1 MSTQS
6 HNFMQIGDL
15 ARLTGKTV
23 RTVRFYEE
31 KGLLRPTDHTE
42 GGFRL
47 YKAEDAKRIQLI
59 ERLQE
64 LGFSLEKVRELLGAW
79 KAGGTGEGVA
89 TRLQGILE
97 ASLRDTRVRIHRLSQ
112 MEKELSE
119 SLQFLQACRSC
130 QDRPGRVHCLECE
143 KGDHQAALPD
153 LVDAMVR

>member
-1 MSTQS
+1 MSFKS
-6 HNFMQIGDL
+6 HNFMRIGDL
-15 ARLTGKTV
+15 SKKTGKTV
-23 RTVRFYEE
+23 RTLRFYEE
-31 KGLLRPTDHTE
+31 KGLLEPADHTE

-47 YKAEDAKRIQLI
+47 YKAEEAKRILLI

-64 LGFSLEKVRELLGAW
+64 LGFSLDKVRELLGAW

-89 TRLQGILE
+89 ARLQGILE
-97 ASLRDTRVRIHRLSQ
+97 GSLRDTRARIERLRQ
-112 MEKELSE
+112 MERELTE
-119 SLQFLQACRSC
+119 SLQFLQVCRSC